1 MNPATR
7 EGITM
12 PHYTPPRSTLLWLQ
26 RQMQRDPS
34 LAAVLYATE
43 DPQSIYRFIACL
55 PGVALAKTGAQR
67 RRSRHPAWSG
77 RTSHLWLRS
86 NLPDDELAK
95 RINGRTADV
104 SHTEP
109 SLHSSP
115 ERRA

>member
-1 MNPATR
+1 
-7 EGITM
+7 M

-34 LAAVLYATE
+34 LAAVLYAAE
-43 DPQSIYRFIACL
+43 DPQSIYRFIAW
-55 PGVALAKTGAQR
+55 AQR
-67 RRSRHPAWSG
+67 RRLL

-104 SHTEP
+104 SHAEP
-109 SLHSSP
+109 SLHPSS